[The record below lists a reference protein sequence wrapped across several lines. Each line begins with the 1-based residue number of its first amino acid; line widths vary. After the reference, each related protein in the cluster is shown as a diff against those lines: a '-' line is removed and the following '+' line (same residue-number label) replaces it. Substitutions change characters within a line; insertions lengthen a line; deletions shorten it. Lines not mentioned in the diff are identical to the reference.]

1 MIWLRSS
8 ECLEMEITVEDESTP
23 RDNTQ
28 SYTRS
33 YIFKYNNTYAS
44 AEAVITLVLNRSQSK
59 SQIVPL

>member
-8 ECLEMEITVEDESTP
+8 ECLEMEITVEEESIP